1 MQCRTHIALGIAL
14 NMAIFQAN
22 DYKTLLITLAGATI
36 GGSIPDLDSYNSES
50 SQILNKV
57 TITILATVFLCIIL
71 NYAFGINIL
80 NKIVQYKN
88 LTNILVGL
96 LLFIFVSLLGSL
108 TKHRTFTHSIT
119 CIAIYYVVLST
130 FLSNTFTIPFSL
142 GMLSHIFLDL
152 FNHVG
157 VGLLC
162 PFVDKRFCLN
172 LCDSDGLVNSIL
184 FYASVF
190 AIAYIYVLTF

>member
-80 NKIVQYKN
+80 NK
-88 LTNILVGL
+88 
-96 LLFIFVSLLGSL
+96 
-108 TKHRTFTHSIT
+108 TKKEIQ
-119 CIAIYYVVLST
+119 
-130 FLSNTFTIPFSL
+130 
-142 GMLSHIFLDL
+142 SHI
-152 FNHVG
+152 
-157 VGLLC
+157 
-162 PFVDKRFCLN
+162 K
-172 LCDSDGLVNSIL
+172 
-184 FYASVF
+184 
-190 AIAYIYVLTF
+190 